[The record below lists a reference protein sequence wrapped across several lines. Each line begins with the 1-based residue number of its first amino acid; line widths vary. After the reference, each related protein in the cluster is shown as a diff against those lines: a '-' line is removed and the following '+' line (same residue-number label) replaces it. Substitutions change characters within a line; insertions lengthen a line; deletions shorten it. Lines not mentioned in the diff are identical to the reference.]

1 MIPAVVVPYKNR
13 PRYLELLLKEVPRYL
28 EAVNGIADF
37 TIFVAEQTSAG
48 LFNVALSRNVGAA
61 FALQEERYDYF
72 VFHNVDIIP
81 VRNVDYRMPAHNV
94 AWFLDA
100 GSCKVHR
107 DALREA
113 NGYDPRYVGW
123 GSEDTDFYDRLSA
136 TGCDVRL
143 WHETDESK
151 GAVSWNLEM
160 PPLSDDQ
167 ALAWSMRYFG
177 LRLPGGP
184 RFLPFRGRDGAF
196 PFAQHDKNDFLVPDQ
211 RRKNE
216 ERYQTFHALSL
227 DDKRTELRRV
237 GLADVRLSAVTVK
250 KREPR
255 LVWLTYD
262 AGAVNATPEPGGP
275 GRP

>member
-1 MIPAVVVPYKNR
+1 MVPAVVVPYQNR
-13 PRYLELLLKEVPRYL
+13 PRYLELLLEHLPRYL
-28 EAVNGIADF
+28 EGVNGIADF
-37 TIFVAEQTSAG
+37 TIFVAEQTSRG

-61 FALQEERYDYF
+61 FALQARRYDYF
-72 VFHNVDIIP
+72 VFHNVDIVPI
-81 VRNVDYRMPAHNV
+81 RNVDYRMPAHNV

-107 DALREA
+107 EALSEA
-113 NGYDPRYVGW
+113 NGYDPAYVGW

-136 TGCDVRL
+136 VGRELRL

-151 GAVSWNLEM
+151 GAVSWNLEL

-184 RFLPFRGRDGAF
+184 RFVPFSGGGAT
-196 PFAQHDKNDFLVPDQ
+196 PFAQHDKNDFLDPDQ
-211 RRKNE
+211 RRRNE
-216 ERYQTFHALSL
+216 ARYQAFHALPL
-227 DDKRTELRRV
+227 DDRRAHLRRS
-237 GLADVRLSAVTVK
+237 GLANVQLPAVTVK

-255 LVWLTYD
+255 LVWLAYD
-262 AGAVNATPEPGGP
+262 AGVAC
-275 GRP
+275 RPSAP

>member
-1 MIPAVVVPYKNR
+1 MIPAIVVPYKNR
-13 PRYLELLLKEVPRYL
+13 PRYLELLLELLPRYL
-28 EAVNGIADF
+28 EIVNGIADF
-37 TIFVAEQTSAG
+37 TIFVAEQTSPG

-61 FALQEERYDYF
+61 FALEEGRPDYF

-81 VRNVDYRMPAHNV
+81 IRNVDYRMPAHNV

-107 DALREA
+107 TALLEA
-113 NGYDPRYVGW
+113 NGYDPAYVGW
-123 GSEDTDFYDRLSA
+123 GSEDTDFYDRLST
-136 TGCDVRL
+136 TGCDLRL

-151 GAVSWNLEM
+151 NAVSWNLEM

-184 RFLPFRGRDGAF
+184 RFVPFRGRDGASS
-196 PFAQHDKNDFLVPDQ
+196 FAQHDKNDFLNADQ

-216 ERYQTFHALSL
+216 ERYQIFHARSL
-227 DDKRTELRRV
+227 DDKRAQLRRS
-237 GLADVRLSAVTVK
+237 GLENVQLPAVSVK
-250 KREPR
+250 KREER
-255 LVWLTYD
+255 LVWLAYD
-262 AGAVNATPEPGGP
+262 AGAAW
-275 GRP
+275 RPPSP